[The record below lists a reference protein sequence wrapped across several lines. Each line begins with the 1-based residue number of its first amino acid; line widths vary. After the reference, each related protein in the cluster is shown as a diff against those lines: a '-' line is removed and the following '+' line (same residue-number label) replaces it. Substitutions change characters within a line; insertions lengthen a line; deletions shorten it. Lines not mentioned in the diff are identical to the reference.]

1 MPPVFAVRGSMFA
14 FAPIRIGPVEI
25 ADPVFLAPMSG
36 VSDLP
41 FRRLVK
47 SWGAGMVF
55 SEMIASDAM
64 VRQAKGSRKIATDCA
79 EEFPM
84 AVQLVGYDPA
94 IMAEAARIAAD
105 RGAAVVDINMGCPVK
120 KVVRKMCGSA
130 LMRDEAHAARILRAV
145 VAAVDLPVTLKM
157 RMGWDDENLNAPRLA
172 AIAEDCGIRMIT
184 VHGRTRNQLYA
195 GRADWR
201 FVSRVKASVSIPVI
215 VNGDIV
221 TLEDA
226 EAALTASNADG
237 VMIGRGACGRPW
249 FPRQTIAWLRSGT
262 RLPDPPPAR
271 RGAIVLDHFDAMI
284 DHYGPVTGVR
294 MARKHL
300 AWYARSC
307 RGGAAFRA
315 AVNAISEPCEVRS
328 EIAVFFG
335 MADTAAMAA

>member
-1 MPPVFAVRGSMFA
+1 MSA
-14 FAPIRIGPVEI
+14 FAPIQIGPVEI

-64 VRQAKGSRKIATDCA
+64 VRQVKGSRKIATDCA

-94 IMAEAARIAAD
+94 VMAEAARIAAD
-105 RGAAVVDINMGCPVK
+105 RGAAVVDINMGCPAK
-120 KVVRKMCGSA
+120 KVVKKMCGSA
-130 LMRDEAHAARILRAV
+130 LMRDETHAARILRTV

-157 RMGWDDENLNAPRLA
+157 RLGWDDENLNAPRLA
-172 AIAEDCGIRMIT
+172 AIAEECGIRMIT
-184 VHGRTRNQLYA
+184 VHGRTRTQLYA
-195 GRADWR
+195 GHADWR
-201 FVSRVKASVSIPVI
+201 FVSRVKAGVSIPVI

-226 EAALTASNADG
+226 RAALTASNADG

-249 FPRQTIAWLRSGT
+249 FPRQAIAWLRSGM
-262 RLPDPPPAR
+262 RLPDPSPERHA
-271 RGAIVLDHFDAMI
+271 AIVLDHFDAMI

-300 AWYARSC
+300 AWYATSHF
-307 RGGAAFRA
+307 GSAAFRT
-315 AVNAISEPCEVRS
+315 AVNSMSEPNEIRS
-328 EIAVFFG
+328 EIAIFFG
-335 MADTAAMAA
+335 MAGAAAMAA

>member
-1 MPPVFAVRGSMFA
+1 MSA
-14 FAPIRIGPVEI
+14 FAPIEIGPVEI

-64 VRQAKGSRKIATDCA
+64 VRQAKGSLKIATDCA

-84 AVQLVGYDPA
+84 AVQLVGHEPEV
-94 IMAEAARIAAD
+94 MAEAARIAAD

-130 LMRDEAHAARILRAV
+130 LMRDEIHAARILRAV

-157 RMGWDDENLNAPRLA
+157 RTGWDDDNLNAPTLA

-184 VHGRTRNQLYA
+184 VHGRTRTQLYT
-195 GRADWR
+195 GNADWR

-226 EAALTASNADG
+226 WTALTASNADG

-249 FPRQTIAWLRSGT
+249 FPRQAIAWLRSGT
-262 RLPDPPPAR
+262 RLPDPVPAR
-271 RGAIVLDHFDAMI
+271 RAGVVLDHFDAMI
-284 DHYGPVTGVR
+284 EHYGSVTGVR

-300 AWYARSC
+300 AWYSRSLP
-307 RGGAAFRA
+307 GGAAFRGT
-315 AVNAISEPCEVRS
+315 VNSISEPNEVRS
-328 EIAVFFG
+328 EIAAFFG
-335 MADTAAMAA
+335 MADATAMAA

>member
-1 MPPVFAVRGSMFA
+1 MST
-14 FAPIRIGPVEI
+14 FAPIQIGPVEI

-64 VRQAKGSRKIATDCA
+64 VRQAKGSLKIATDCA

-94 IMAEAARIAAD
+94 VMAEAARIAAD

-130 LMRDEAHAARILRAV
+130 LMRDEIHAARILRAV

-157 RMGWDDENLNAPRLA
+157 RTGWDDDNLNAPSLA

-184 VHGRTRNQLYA
+184 VHGRTRTQLYT
-195 GRADWR
+195 GNADWR
-201 FVSRVKASVSIPVI
+201 FVSRVKASVSLPVI

-226 EAALTASNADG
+226 RTALLASHADG

-249 FPRQTIAWLRSGT
+249 FPRQAIAWLRSGT
-262 RLPDPPPAR
+262 RLPDPAPAR
-271 RGAIVLDHFDAMI
+271 RAAVVLDHFDAMI
-284 DHYGPVTGVR
+284 EHYGPVTGVR

-300 AWYARSC
+300 AWYARSH

-315 AVNAISEPCEVRS
+315 TVNSISEPNEVRS
-328 EIAVFFG
+328 EIAAFFG
-335 MADTAAMAA
+335 MADTVAMAA

>member
-1 MPPVFAVRGSMFA
+1 MSA

-64 VRQAKGSRKIATDCA
+64 VRQVKGSRKIAGDCA

-84 AVQLVGYDPA
+84 AVQLVGYDPGV
-94 IMAEAARIAAD
+94 MAEAARIAAD

-120 KVVRKMCGSA
+120 KVVKKMCGSA
-130 LMRDEAHAARILRAV
+130 LMRDETHAARILRAV

-195 GRADWR
+195 GQADWR

-221 TLEDA
+221 ALGDA

-271 RGAIVLDHFDAMI
+271 RAAIVLDHFDAMI
-284 DHYGPVTGVR
+284 DHYGPLTGVR

-300 AWYARSC
+300 AWYARAC

-315 AVNAISEPCEVRS
+315 AVNSISDPYDVRS

-335 MADTAAMAA
+335 MAGTAAMAA